1 MVHPGGRPRKFTKK
15 RIKEI
20 SNELDNYIEESHVP
34 ILAHFAYKNNI
45 PRHSLY
51 DYPEF
56 STLIK
61 KCIDKKE
68 SALELGMLS
77 GEMPPAA
84 AIFSL
89 KQLGWSDKQEI
100 AHSGRD
106 GGPIR
111 ITTADDLT
119 DDELANIAAGSRK

>member
-1 MVHPGGRPRKFTKK
+1 MVHPGGRPRKFTRK
-15 RIKEI
+15 REKELLKSFEEYI
-20 SNELDNYIEESHVP
+20 DNNDIP
-34 ILAHFAYKNNI
+34 IIVDFCTKEKILKQN
-45 PRHSLY
+45 LY
-51 DYPEF
+51 DREEF
-56 STLIK
+56 STLLK
-61 KCIDKKE
+61 RCTAKKE
-68 SALELGMLS
+68 AALEKGMLKGDLVPS
-77 GEMPPAA
+77 A

-119 DDELANIAAGSRK
+119 DDELANIAAGSSK